1 MISIATE
8 EMIKRLCEAGQQ
20 VAHREK
26 RSTVQHKDIG
36 EIIGVVISWTRPMNV
51 GRDISDS
58 RKEG

>member
-1 MISIATE
+1 
-8 EMIKRLCEAGQQ
+8 MIKRLCEAGHQ

-51 GRDISDS
+51 GISDS